1 LISSIESSAFSK
13 LFLVV
18 SGADILLYPSKLV
31 LELFVLCVLFIF
43 GLTLLYP
50 YSTFIF
56 GELSLLPE

>member
-1 LISSIESSAFSK
+1 